1 MRCVVIYNNGKSH
14 WIIQL
19 GRNKSI
25 YRSRE
30 NGSPNLG
37 IRVMKNSVLGFA
49 AVMAFGLGY
58 VQAQEIGT
66 WAGFRSAAASFTFD
80 DGAPSQVTDAA
91 PMFDK
96 YGYKGTFNLVY
107 NWNPNWSGFQGMADK
122 GHEIASHSNSH
133 GNNMSGEEASS
144 KTNIQGKIKQKYGI
158 VTVAYPNCNVPNE
171 SAVKQN
177 YIVGRICNGSW
188 QGVPDIMD
196 KNGPSNWAKVPAL
209 MTGSENGVN
218 TTAGYTNQM
227 NSAIQKGGW
236 VAFLTHGFQGK
247 NNGNAT
253 YSPTDISAMEGA
265 LQWAKQNDSKIWV
278 APMGFVAMY
287 IKERNASK
295 ITEKSSSGSSITYTL
310 THNIADNVSKYDYPL
325 SIRVKSSWSKVSATQ
340 GGKAIDASIKDGYIY
355 FDAVP
360 NGGDIVLSS
369 DGAAVTPGSSNSQN
383 PSSSASAK
391 PFKGAI
397 AVPGTVE
404 AENYDVDAFY
414 HSNPE
419 NEAPDY
425 RSDNAGVVKAGTGY
439 AVGYTT
445 ASDYFE
451 YTLDVKAA
459 GKYKVTVNGAT
470 GNAADGSV
478 TLAVGSSSLEAAIKS
493 KGDWDTYTAVEA
505 GEMTLAAGKQT
516 LRLTVGNDNLNV
528 DWIKFESVG
537 STPAS
542 SASTTPEAT
551 SSSSAGKT
559 DAIGT
564 AIQLNVGI
572 GMVKCTVF
580 DMNGNLVKSVNAA
593 AGSVRDMWNMVNG
606 NLNAG
611 MYIMRVGQGKSM
623 QTVRVHK

>member
-1 MRCVVIYNNGKSH
+1 MNRKY
-14 WIIQL
+14 II
-19 GRNKSI
+19 G
-25 YRSRE
+25 
-30 NGSPNLG
+30 
-37 IRVMKNSVLGFA
+37 A
-49 AVMAFGLGY
+49 AVIALGATAA
-58 VQAQEIGT
+58 VSQEIAT

-369 DGAAVTPGSSNSQN
+369 DGAAVTPGSSASTE
-383 PSSSASAK
+383 PSSSASAESK

-397 AVPGTVE
+397 AVPGSIE

-425 RSDNAGVVKAGTGY
+425 RTDNAGVVKAGTGY

-445 ASDYFE
+445 AGDYFE

-459 GKYKVTVNGAT
+459 GKYKVSVNGAT
-470 GNAADGSV
+470 GNASAGSV
-478 TLAVGSSSLEAAIKS
+478 TVAVGSSSTEVAVNS
-493 KGDWDTYTAVEA
+493 QGDWNTYSESA
-505 GEMTLAAGKQT
+505 GDEITLAAGKQT
-516 LRLTVGNDNLNV
+516 LRLTINNDNLNV
-528 DWIKFESVG
+528 DWIKL
-537 STPAS
+537 STDAAIPAG
-542 SASTTPEAT
+542 
-551 SSSSAGKT
+551 SSSSVAVVPGSSSS
-559 DAIGT
+559 GT
-564 AIQLNVGI
+564 QVIANTIHLNVFSG
-572 GMVKCTVF
+572 VVRCSVF
-580 DMNGNLVKSVNAA
+580 DMNGNMVKSLQATASSVKDLWNRANA
-593 AGSVRDMWNMVNG
+593 G
-606 NLNAG
+606 LNAG
-611 MYIMRVGQGKSM
+611 MYIMRYGQVGKAM
-623 QTVRVHK
+623 QTIRVSK

>member
-1 MRCVVIYNNGKSH
+1 MNRKY
-14 WIIQL
+14 II
-19 GRNKSI
+19 G
-25 YRSRE
+25 
-30 NGSPNLG
+30 
-37 IRVMKNSVLGFA
+37 A
-49 AVMAFGLGY
+49 AVIALG
-58 VQAQEIGT
+58 ATAASSQEIAT
-66 WAGFRSAAASFTFD
+66 WAGFRSAAANFTFD
-80 DGAPSQVTDAA
+80 DGAPSHVSDAG
-91 PMFDK
+91 PLFDK
-96 YGYKGTFNLVY
+96 YGYKATFNVVV
-107 NWNPNWSGFQGMADK
+107 NWNPNWSGFQNMAK
-122 GHEIASHSNSH
+122 NGHEIASHSNTH
-133 GNNMSGEEASS
+133 GQNMSGEEASS
-144 KTNIQGKIKQKYGI
+144 KQSIQSKITQDYGCL
-158 VTVAYPNCNVPNE
+158 VVAYPNCNVPNAN
-171 SAVKQN
+171 AVRQN
-177 YIVGRICNGSW
+177 YIAGRICNGSW
-188 QGVPDIMD
+188 QGGSDIMGKD
-196 KNGPSNWAKVPAL
+196 GPSDWTKVSAI
-209 MTGSENGVN
+209 MTGSEGSIKS
-218 TTAGYTNQM
+218 TNDFTGQM
-227 NSAIQKGGW
+227 QRAIQQGGW
-236 VAFLTHGFQGK
+236 VAFLTHGFSGK

-253 YSPTDISAMEGA
+253 YSPTDIGAIEGA

-278 APMGFVAMY
+278 TTMRSTVMY

-383 PSSSASAK
+383 PSSSASAST

-516 LRLTVGNDNLNV
+516 LRLTIGSDNLNV
-528 DWIKFESVG
+528 DWIKFESTGAVA
-537 STPAS
+537 PA
-542 SASTTPEAT
+542 
-551 SSSSAGKT
+551 SSSSANNPGISSSSGT
-559 DAIGT
+559 LAIEHV
-564 AIQLNVGI
+564 IHLNAFSGV
-572 GMVKCTVF
+572 VKCSVF
-580 DMNGNLVKSVNAA
+580 DLNGNLIKSMHTTAGSIRDLWNHVNA
-593 AGSVRDMWNMVNG
+593 D
-606 NLNAG
+606 LNAG
-611 MYIMRVGQGKSM
+611 MYIMRYGEAGKSM
-623 QTVRVHK
+623 TSVRVRK

>member
-1 MRCVVIYNNGKSH
+1 
-14 WIIQL
+14 
-19 GRNKSI
+19 
-25 YRSRE
+25 
-30 NGSPNLG
+30 
-37 IRVMKNSVLGFA
+37 MKNSVLGFA

-66 WAGFRSAAASFTFD
+66 WAGFRSAAANFTFD
-80 DGAPSQVTDAA
+80 DGAPSHVSDAG
-91 PMFDK
+91 PLFDK
-96 YGYKGTFNLVY
+96 YGYKATFNVVV
-107 NWNPNWSGFQGMADK
+107 NWNPNWSGFQNMAK
-122 GHEIASHSNSH
+122 NGHEIASHSNTH
-133 GNNMSGEEASS
+133 GQNMSGEEASS
-144 KTNIQGKIKQKYGI
+144 KQSIQSKITQDYGCL
-158 VTVAYPNCNVPNE
+158 VVAYPNCNVPNAN
-171 SAVKQN
+171 AVRQN
-177 YIVGRICNGSW
+177 YIAGRICNGSW
-188 QGVPDIMD
+188 QGGSDIMGKD
-196 KNGPSNWAKVPAL
+196 GPSDWTKVSAI
-209 MTGSENGVN
+209 MTGSEGSIKS
-218 TTAGYTNQM
+218 TNDFTGQM
-227 NSAIQKGGW
+227 QRAIQQGGW
-236 VAFLTHGFQGK
+236 VAFLTHGFSGK

-253 YSPTDISAMEGA
+253 YSPTDISAIEGA

-278 APMGFVAMY
+278 TTMRSTVMY

-369 DGAAVTPGSSNSQN
+369 DGAAVTPSSSGSTE

-593 AGSVRDMWNMVNG
+593 AGSVRDMWSMVNG

>member
-1 MRCVVIYNNGKSH
+1 MNRKF
-14 WIIQL
+14 II
-19 GRNKSI
+19 G
-25 YRSRE
+25 
-30 NGSPNLG
+30 
-37 IRVMKNSVLGFA
+37 A
-49 AVMAFGLGY
+49 AVIALGATAA
-58 VQAQEIGT
+58 VSQEIAT
-66 WAGFRSAAASFTFD
+66 WAGFRQAAVSFTFD

-107 NWNPNWSGFQGMADK
+107 NWNPNWSGFQNMAK
-122 GHEIASHSNSH
+122 NGHEIASHSNTH

-144 KTNIQGKIKQKYGI
+144 KTNIAGKITQEYGI
-158 VTVAYPNCNVPNE
+158 ITVAYPNCNVPNE

-188 QGVPDIMD
+188 QGVPDVMD

-253 YSPTDISAMEGA
+253 YSPTDISAMDGA

-310 THNIADNVSKYDYPL
+310 THSIADNISKYNYPL
-325 SIRVKSSWSKVSATQ
+325 SIRVKSSWTKVSATQ

-369 DGAAVTPGSSNSQN
+369 DGAAVTPGSSTSTQ
-383 PSSSASAK
+383 PSSSASAEGN

-397 AVPGTVE
+397 AVPGTIE

-425 RSDNAGVVKAGTGY
+425 RTDNAGIVKAGTGY
-439 AVGYTT
+439 AVGYT
-445 ASDYFE
+445 ASGDYFE

-459 GKYKVTVNGAT
+459 GKYKVSVNGAT
-470 GNAADGSV
+470 GNNAAGSV
-478 TLAVGSSSLEAAIKS
+478 TVAVGSSSVDVAVKNL
-493 KGDWDTYTAVEA
+493 GDWDTYSESA
-505 GEMTLAAGKQT
+505 GDEITLAAGKQT
-516 LRLTVGNDNLNV
+516 LRLTINDDNLNV
-528 DWIKFESVG
+528 DWIKL
-537 STPAS
+537 STDAVIPAG
-542 SASTTPEAT
+542 
-551 SSSSAGKT
+551 SSSSTAVVPGSSSSGTLAIANSIVLNVNPGVVKCSVFDVNGHLLKSAYT
-559 DAIGT
+559 AIGT
-564 AIQLNVGI
+564 
-572 GMVKCTVF
+572 
-580 DMNGNLVKSVNAA
+580 
-593 AGSVRDMWNMVNG
+593 VRDMWNQVNAG
-606 NLNAG
+606 LGAG
-611 MYIMRVGQGKSM
+611 MYIMRYGEVGKAM
-623 QTVRVHK
+623 QTIRVRK

>member
-1 MRCVVIYNNGKSH
+1 MIMNRKY
-14 WIIQL
+14 II
-19 GRNKSI
+19 G
-25 YRSRE
+25 
-30 NGSPNLG
+30 
-37 IRVMKNSVLGFA
+37 A
-49 AVMAFGLGY
+49 AVIALGATAA
-58 VQAQEIGT
+58 VSQEIAT
-66 WAGFRSAAASFTFD
+66 WAGFRQAAVSFTFD

-369 DGAAVTPGSSNSQN
+369 DGAAVTPGSSASTE
-383 PSSSASAK
+383 PTSSASAESK

-397 AVPGTVE
+397 AVPGSIE

-425 RSDNAGVVKAGTGY
+425 RTDNAGVVKAGTGY

-445 ASDYFE
+445 AGDYFE

-459 GKYKVTVNGAT
+459 GKYKVSVNGAT
-470 GNAADGSV
+470 GNASAGSV
-478 TLAVGSSSLEAAIKS
+478 TVAVGSSSTEVAVNS
-493 KGDWDTYTAVEA
+493 QGDWNTYSESA
-505 GEMTLAAGKQT
+505 GDEITLAAGKQT
-516 LRLTVGNDNLNV
+516 LRLTINNDNLNV
-528 DWIKFESVG
+528 DWIKLES
-537 STPAS
+537 T
-542 SASTTPEAT
+542 STTPVAT
-551 SSSSAGKT
+551 SSSSSAVVPGSS
-559 DAIGT
+559 DSGT
-564 AIQLNVGI
+564 AGLNNIVLSLSGVVDCQI
-572 GMVKCTVF
+572 F
-580 DMNGNLVKSVNAA
+580 DMNGQLVKSVKAS
-593 AGSVRDMWNMVNG
+593 AGSIMGIWNQAKAG
-606 NLNAG
+606 LSAG
-611 MYIMRVGQGKSM
+611 MYIMRYGEMGKAM
-623 QTVRVHK
+623 QSVRVRK